1 MTVGQEQQNAADR
14 FFASRRVVDFES
26 HDRRSTLG
34 ASEVAAVL
42 GFRVSRFTD
51 PHRVW
56 MEKRGLLDRDEP
68 TAPMI
73 RGTAGED
80 MILAEFSR
88 RNPDAFCSPCSR
100 LTILDPVDTF
110 ASASPDMVVVW
121 PSGTLSL
128 VDAKWPGSRTIDE
141 WGDPESG
148 TPDAV
153 PSRYYWQAV
162 WQMKVCGVRTF
173 VDFFLPFDIDSW
185 EFRSYRVLWNREA
198 EERIT
203 TAARDFWSRCVVG
216 GEEPELDG
224 SEGADAWIAKRF
236 PALSS
241 AGRDKND
248 KIDLRERDDL
258 SNAAAEL
265 FRVKRDLE
273 RLDAERSRL
282 EQLIKASIG
291 DHYGAKLSGV
301 ATGATYYDSASVT
314 TNWKALAESLGVDEE
329 TVAKYTTRK
338 PYRVLRMSWAKDAES
353 RA

>member
-1 MTVGQEQQNAADR
+1 MPIGQEQKAVADR
-14 FFASRRVVDFES
+14 FFDSRTVVDFDS

-42 GFRVSRFTD
+42 GFRLSKYSS
-51 PHRVW
+51 PHRLW

-73 RGTAGED
+73 RGTAGEE

-88 RNPDAFCSPCSR
+88 QNPDAYCAPCSR
-100 LTILDPVDTF
+100 LTVLDPVDSF
-110 ASASPDMVVVW
+110 AAASPDMVVVW

-141 WGDPESG
+141 WGSPESG
-148 TPDAV
+148 TPDSV

-173 VDFFLPFDIDSW
+173 VDFFLPFDIDAW
-185 EFRSYRVLWNREA
+185 EFRRYRVLWSRDA
-198 EERIT
+198 EEKIT
-203 TAARDFWSRCVVG
+203 TAARDFWHRCVVG

-224 SEGADAWIAKRF
+224 SEGADDWLAKRF

-248 KIDLRERDDL
+248 RIDLRDREDL
-258 SNAAAEL
+258 AEAATAL
-265 FRVKRDLE
+265 FRVTKEIE
-273 RLDAERSRL
+273 RLDDERSRL
-282 EQLIKASIG
+282 EQMLKASIG

-314 TNWKALAESLGVDEE
+314 TNWKALAESLGVDDE
-329 TVAKYTTRK
+329 TVAKFTTRR
-338 PYRVLRMSWAKDAES
+338 PYRVLRVSWAKDAES
-353 RA
+353 RV